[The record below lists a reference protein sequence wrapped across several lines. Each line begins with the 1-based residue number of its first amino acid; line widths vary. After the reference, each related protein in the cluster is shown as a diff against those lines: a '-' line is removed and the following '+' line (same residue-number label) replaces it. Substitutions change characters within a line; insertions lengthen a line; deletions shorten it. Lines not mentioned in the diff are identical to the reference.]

1 MVGNPNLAEKMDHML
16 THRFRGLIALTATL
30 TVPIMHLIAGAAP
43 VAPAAK
49 PAPTRTELAKQFQ
62 TTVKPFLAT
71 YCNNCHGATKP
82 QAQLNLT
89 RFTDI
94 GTVLA
99 DIPHWSMTKQ
109 RVADV
114 EMPPAGA
121 KQPKPAER
129 QAVVKWITDVRA
141 YEANR
146 TAGDPGIVLA
156 RRLSNSEYDNT
167 IRDLTGVD
175 MKPTKAFPVDP
186 ANQEGFDNSGESL
199 TISPA
204 LAKKYYEAARSVAEN
219 LVLTSGGFAFASH
232 PVMSE
237 PDRDK
242 FSVLRIVD
250 FYRKQPTDIAT
261 YLEGAWRYKHRSAL
275 GIPAATLDTIAK
287 DAGISAKYLKT
298 VAELLD
304 DKSITV
310 GPVAKLK
317 ASMDAIP
324 APTKAG
330 ETAPKP
336 RFKEVANWI
345 RNLRRHI
352 AYRHPNLNVPGE
364 FTPGSYTNVLWKD
377 HLYASTRRKFDTG
390 RLLIGSND
398 DAGIPQDDAA
408 RAPYIASFTKF
419 ASIFPDTFYIDE
431 RGLME
436 YDAQYERSGRFLT
449 GGTHNA
455 TSYFRDDA
463 PLVELI
469 LDDAAKKTLDT
480 LWKDF
485 EVVAEFNERMY
496 LQGIFYER
504 NEAQTILVTRDA
516 EFNFA
521 KSEDRKCASPASIA
535 KFKELYLA
543 KAKRKNATPETLAAY
558 AAYFDR
564 STAAIEREDQA
575 RREAE
580 PLHRKALIEFAGKAW
595 RRPLTPA
602 EIKDLQT
609 TYSALRTKDGLS
621 HEDAIRD
628 SVIRILLSP
637 RFLYRVDLD
646 ADIDAMIQ
654 GENGFALTS
663 TLQQKLRTAP
673 KQTQAPLNDFAL
685 ASKLSY
691 FLWSSMPDAELMKLA
706 AAGKLHEPAIL
717 AAQTKRMVKD
727 PRIKALAV
735 EFGGNWLD
743 IRRFEEHTAVDRERF
758 PAFDDNLRQAMFDEP
773 VRFIVDGLQS
783 NSSVLDWLYGKHTF
797 VNGPLA
803 KHYGMDDIRLNG
815 QNLDD
820 PNQWVRVDDAQRWNR
835 GGILTMAAF
844 LTKNA
849 SGLRTSPVRRGY
861 WMVKRVLGE
870 YIPPPPAVVPELPKD
885 EKALGDKTL
894 RQALSQHRDNPAC
907 SGCHARFD
915 SYGLVF
921 EGFGPIG
928 ELRKFDQGGKPVD
941 TAAPFPGGI
950 EKSGVTGLQEYIK
963 SKRQQDFLDTFGR
976 KLTTYA
982 LGRTLQPSDDILL
995 ANIQTRLRTTDY
1007 KIGSMIEAIVTSR
1020 QFRYRRTS
1028 TATNVASKE

>member
-1 MVGNPNLAEKMDHML
+1 MDHML
-16 THRFRGLIALTATL
+16 KHRFRGLIALTATL
-30 TVPIMHLIAGAAP
+30 TVPIMHLIAGATP
-43 VAPAAK
+43 VAPVAK

-71 YCNNCHGATKP
+71 YCNSCHGATKP

-94 GTVLA
+94 TTVLA

-109 RVADV
+109 RVADI

-129 QAVVKWITDVRA
+129 QAVVKWITDVRT

-219 LVLTSGGFAFASH
+219 LVLTSSGFAFASH

-250 FYRKQPTDIAT
+250 FYRKQPTDVAT
-261 YLEGAWRYKHRSAL
+261 YLEGTWRFKHRATL

-317 ASMDAIP
+317 ATMDAIP
-324 APTKAG
+324 APTKEG
-330 ETAPKP
+330 ESAPKQ

-364 FTPGSYTNVLWKD
+364 FTAGSYTNVLWKD

-398 DAGIPQDDAA
+398 DAGIPQDEAA

-595 RRPLTPA
+595 RRPLTTA

-609 TYSALRTKDGLS
+609 TYSTLRTKDGLS

-646 ADIDAMIQ
+646 ADIDALIQ

-706 AAGKLHEPAIL
+706 AAGKLHEPATL

-743 IRRFEEHTAVDRERF
+743 IRRFEEHSAVDRERF

-773 VRFIVDGLQS
+773 VRFIMDGLQT

-803 KHYGMDDIRLNG
+803 KHYGMTDIKLNG

-861 WMVKRVLGE
+861 WVVKRVLGE

-928 ELRKFDQGGKPVD
+928 ELRKYDQGGKPVD

-1020 QFRYRRTS
+1020 QFRYRRAS

>member
-62 TTVKPFLAT
+62 TTIKPFLAT

-94 GTVLA
+94 ATVLA

-109 RVADV
+109 RVADI

-129 QAVVKWITDVRA
+129 QAVVKWISDVRA

-275 GIPAATLDTIAK
+275 GTPTATLDTIAK

-463 PLVELI
+463 PLVELV

-564 STAAIEREDQA
+564 STAAIEREDQE

-580 PLHRKALIEFAGKAW
+580 PLHRKALIDFAAKAW
-595 RRPLTPA
+595 RRPLTTA
-602 EIKDLQT
+602 EVKDLQA
-609 TYSALRTKDGLS
+609 TYSALRTKDSLS

-646 ADIDAMIQ
+646 ADIDALIQ

-803 KHYGMDDIRLNG
+803 KHYGMDDLKVSDDILN
-815 QNLDD
+815 D

>member
-1 MVGNPNLAEKMDHML
+1 MAGNPTLAEKMDHML

-94 GTVLA
+94 TTVLA
-99 DIPHWSMTKQ
+99 DIPHWTMTKQ

-129 QAVVKWITDVRA
+129 QAVVKWIADVRT

-175 MKPTKAFPVDP
+175 LRPTKAFPVDP

-242 FSVLRIVD
+242 FCVLRIVD

-261 YLEGAWRYKHRSAL
+261 YLEGTWRFKHRNAL
-275 GIPAATLDTIAK
+275 GKPTATLDSIAK
-287 DAGISAKYLKT
+287 DANISPKYLKT
-298 VAELLD
+298 VAQLLD
-304 DKSITV
+304 DKTITV
-310 GPVAKLK
+310 GPIAKLQ
-317 ASMDAIP
+317 ATMDAIP
-324 APTKAG
+324 APTRAD

-336 RFKEVANWI
+336 RFQETANWI
-345 RNLRRHI
+345 KNLRRHI
-352 AYRHPNLNVPGE
+352 AYRHSNLNVPGE
-364 FTPGSYTNVLWKD
+364 FTPGSYTNVIWKD
-377 HLYASTRRKFDTG
+377 YLYASTRRKFDPS
-390 RLLIGSND
+390 RLLIGSNED
-398 DAGIPQDDAA
+398 SGIPQDEAA

-463 PLVELI
+463 PLLELV
-469 LDDAAKKTLDT
+469 LDDATKKTLDT

-543 KAKRKNATPETLAAY
+543 KAKRKNAVPETLVAY

-564 STAAIEREDQA
+564 STEAIERENRE

-580 PLHRKALIEFAGKAW
+580 PLHRKALLEFAGKAW
-595 RRPLTPA
+595 RRPLTVT
-602 EIKDLQT
+602 ETKDLQA
-609 TYSALRTKDGLS
+609 TYTALRTKDGLS

-628 SVIRILLSP
+628 SVTRILLSP

-646 ADIDAMIQ
+646 ADIESLTQ
-654 GENGFALTS
+654 GDNGFALTS

-691 FLWSSMPDAELMKLA
+691 FLWSSMPDAELLKLA
-706 AAGKLHEPAIL
+706 AAGKLHEPATL
-717 AAQTKRMVKD
+717 AAQTKRMIKD
-727 PRIKALAV
+727 PKVKALAV

-743 IRRFEEHTAVDRERF
+743 IRRFEEHSAVDRERF

-773 VRFIVDGLQS
+773 VRFIVDGLQ
-783 NSSVLDWLYGKHTF
+783 NNTSVLDWLYGKHTF

-803 KHYGMDDIRLNG
+803 KHYGMDDLKVPDDILN
-815 QNLDD
+815 D
-820 PNQWVRVDDAQRWNR
+820 PKQWVRVDNATRYSR
-835 GGILTMAAF
+835 GGLLPMAAF

-861 WMVKRVLGE
+861 WVVKRVLGE

-885 EKALGDKTL
+885 EKALGDRTL

-907 SGCHARFD
+907 SGCLARFD

-950 EKSGVTGLQEYIK
+950 EKSGVVGLQEYIK
-963 SKRQQDFLDTFGR
+963 TKRQQDFLDNFGR

-982 LGRTLQPSDDILL
+982 LGRTLQPSDDLLL
-995 ANIQTRLRTTDY
+995 ANIQSRLRTTDY
-1007 KIGSMIEAIVTSR
+1007 KIGSMIEAIVNSR
-1020 QFRYRRTS
+1020 QFRYRRASTS
-1028 TATNVASKE
+1028 TTVASKE

>member
-43 VAPAAK
+43 VATAAK

-654 GENGFALTS
+654 GDNGFALTS

>member
-43 VAPAAK
+43 VATAAK

-94 GTVLA
+94 TTVLA

-364 FTPGSYTNVLWKD
+364 FTAGSYTNVLWKD

-398 DAGIPQDDAA
+398 DAGIPQDEAE

-602 EIKDLQT
+602 EIKDLQA

-706 AAGKLHEPAIL
+706 AAGKLHEPATL

-773 VRFIVDGLQS
+773 VRFIVDGLQT
-783 NSSVLDWLYGKHTF
+783 NSSILDWLYGKHTF

-803 KHYGMDDIRLNG
+803 KHYGMTDIKLNG

-861 WMVKRVLGE
+861 WVVKRVLGE

-928 ELRKFDQGGKPVD
+928 ELRKYDQGGKPVD

>member
-1 MVGNPNLAEKMDHML
+1 MVGNPNLAEKMDYML

-94 GTVLA
+94 TTVLA

-129 QAVVKWITDVRA
+129 QAVVKWISDVRA

-261 YLEGAWRYKHRSAL
+261 YLEGAWRYEHRSAL

-310 GPVAKLK
+310 GPIAKLK

-463 PLVELI
+463 PLVELV

-580 PLHRKALIEFAGKAW
+580 PLHRKALIDFAAKAW
-595 RRPLTPA
+595 RRPLTTA
-602 EIKDLQT
+602 EVKDLQA
-609 TYSALRTKDGLS
+609 TYSALRTKDSLS

-646 ADIDAMIQ
+646 ADIDALIQ

>member
-1 MVGNPNLAEKMDHML
+1 
-16 THRFRGLIALTATL
+16 
-30 TVPIMHLIAGAAP
+30 
-43 VAPAAK
+43 
-49 PAPTRTELAKQFQ
+49 
-62 TTVKPFLAT
+62 
-71 YCNNCHGATKP
+71 
-82 QAQLNLT
+82 
-89 RFTDI
+89 
-94 GTVLA
+94 
-99 DIPHWSMTKQ
+99 
-109 RVADV
+109 
-114 EMPPAGA
+114 
-121 KQPKPAER
+121 
-129 QAVVKWITDVRA
+129 
-141 YEANR
+141 
-146 TAGDPGIVLA
+146 
-156 RRLSNSEYDNT
+156 
-167 IRDLTGVD
+167 
-175 MKPTKAFPVDP
+175 
-186 ANQEGFDNSGESL
+186 
-199 TISPA
+199 
-204 LAKKYYEAARSVAEN
+204 
-219 LVLTSGGFAFASH
+219 
-232 PVMSE
+232 
-237 PDRDK
+237 
-242 FSVLRIVD
+242 
-250 FYRKQPTDIAT
+250 
-261 YLEGAWRYKHRSAL
+261 
-275 GIPAATLDTIAK
+275 
-287 DAGISAKYLKT
+287 
-298 VAELLD
+298 
-304 DKSITV
+304 
-310 GPVAKLK
+310 
-317 ASMDAIP
+317 
-324 APTKAG
+324 
-330 ETAPKP
+330 
-336 RFKEVANWI
+336 
-345 RNLRRHI
+345 
-352 AYRHPNLNVPGE
+352 
-364 FTPGSYTNVLWKD
+364 
-377 HLYASTRRKFDTG
+377 
-390 RLLIGSND
+390 
-398 DAGIPQDDAA
+398 
-408 RAPYIASFTKF
+408 
-419 ASIFPDTFYIDE
+419 
-431 RGLME
+431 
-436 YDAQYERSGRFLT
+436 
-449 GGTHNA
+449 
-455 TSYFRDDA
+455 
-463 PLVELI
+463 
-469 LDDAAKKTLDT
+469 
-480 LWKDF
+480 
-485 EVVAEFNERMY
+485 
-496 LQGIFYER
+496 
-504 NEAQTILVTRDA
+504 
-516 EFNFA
+516 
-521 KSEDRKCASPASIA
+521 
-535 KFKELYLA
+535 
-543 KAKRKNATPETLAAY
+543 
-558 AAYFDR
+558 
-564 STAAIEREDQA
+564 
-575 RREAE
+575 
-580 PLHRKALIEFAGKAW
+580 
-595 RRPLTPA
+595 
-602 EIKDLQT
+602 
-609 TYSALRTKDGLS
+609 
-621 HEDAIRD
+621 
-628 SVIRILLSP
+628 
-637 RFLYRVDLD
+637 LD
-646 ADIDAMIQ
+646 ADIDALIQ

-803 KHYGMDDIRLNG
+803 KHYGMDDLKVSDDILN
-815 QNLDD
+815 D
-820 PNQWVRVDDAQRWNR
+820 PNQWVRVDNAQRWNR

>member
-94 GTVLA
+94 ATVLA

-109 RVADV
+109 RVADI

-129 QAVVKWITDVRA
+129 QAVVKWISDVRA

-275 GIPAATLDTIAK
+275 GTPTATLDTIAK

-317 ASMDAIP
+317 ASMDAIQ

-398 DAGIPQDDAA
+398 DAGIPQDEAA

-463 PLVELI
+463 PLVELV

-580 PLHRKALIEFAGKAW
+580 PLHRKALIDFAAKAW
-595 RRPLTPA
+595 RRPLTSA
-602 EIKDLQT
+602 EVKDLQA
-609 TYSALRTKDGLS
+609 TYSALRTKDSLS

-646 ADIDAMIQ
+646 ADIDALIQ

-663 TLQQKLRTAP
+663 TIQQKLRTAP

-803 KHYGMDDIRLNG
+803 KHYGMDDLKVSDDILN
-815 QNLDD
+815 D
-820 PNQWVRVDDAQRWNR
+820 PNQWVRVDNAQRWNR

>member
-43 VAPAAK
+43 VATAAK

-94 GTVLA
+94 TTVLA

-175 MKPTKAFPVDP
+175 IKPTKAFPVDP

-261 YLEGAWRYKHRSAL
+261 YLEGAWRYKHRNAL
-275 GIPAATLDTIAK
+275 GTPTATLDKIAK
-287 DAGISAKYLKT
+287 DTGLSAKYLKT

-324 APTKAG
+324 APTKAD
-330 ETAPKP
+330 ESAPKA
-336 RFKEVANWI
+336 RFKEVANWV

-364 FTPGSYTNVLWKD
+364 FTAGSYTNVLWKD

-398 DAGIPQDDAA
+398 DAGIPQDEAE

-575 RREAE
+575 RRDAE

-602 EIKDLQT
+602 EIKDLQA

-646 ADIDAMIQ
+646 ADIDALIQ
-654 GENGFALTS
+654 GENGFVLTS
-663 TLQQKLRTAP
+663 TLQQKLRKAP

-773 VRFIVDGLQS
+773 VRFIVDGLQT
-783 NSSVLDWLYGKHTF
+783 NSSILDWLYGKHTF

-803 KHYGMDDIRLNG
+803 KHYGMTDIKLNG

-861 WMVKRVLGE
+861 WVVKRVLGE

-928 ELRKFDQGGKPVD
+928 ELRKYDQGGKPVD

>member
-94 GTVLA
+94 ATVLA

-109 RVADV
+109 RVADI

-129 QAVVKWITDVRA
+129 QAVVKWISDVRA

-275 GIPAATLDTIAK
+275 GTPTATLDTIAK

-324 APTKAG
+324 APTMAG

-398 DAGIPQDDAA
+398 DAGIPQDEAA

-463 PLVELI
+463 PLVELV

-580 PLHRKALIEFAGKAW
+580 PLHRKALIDFAAKAW
-595 RRPLTPA
+595 RRPLTSA
-602 EIKDLQT
+602 EVKDLQA
-609 TYSALRTKDGLS
+609 TYSALRTKDSLS

-646 ADIDAMIQ
+646 ADIDALIQ

-803 KHYGMDDIRLNG
+803 KHYGMDDLKVSDDILN
-815 QNLDD
+815 D
-820 PNQWVRVDDAQRWNR
+820 PNQWVRVDNAQRWNR

>member
-43 VAPAAK
+43 VATAAK

-364 FTPGSYTNVLWKD
+364 FTAGSYTNVLWKD

-654 GENGFALTS
+654 DDNGFALTS

>member
-43 VAPAAK
+43 VATAAK

-646 ADIDAMIQ
+646 ADIDALIQ

>member
-1 MVGNPNLAEKMDHML
+1 ML

-49 PAPTRTELAKQFQ
+49 PAPTRTELAKQFK
-62 TTVKPFLAT
+62 TTVKPFLAN

-94 GTVLA
+94 ATVLA
-99 DIPHWSMTKQ
+99 DIPHWTMTKQ

-129 QAVVKWITDVRA
+129 QAVVKWITDVRT

-175 MKPTKAFPVDP
+175 IKPTKAFPVDP
-186 ANQEGFDNSGESL
+186 ANREGFDNSGESL

-204 LAKKYYEAARSVAEN
+204 LAKKYYEAARSVAEH
-219 LVLTSGGFAFASH
+219 LVLTSGGFAFANH

-275 GIPAATLDTIAK
+275 GTPAATLDTIAK

-298 VAELLD
+298 VVELTN

-310 GPVAKLK
+310 GPVAKLQ
-317 ASMDAIP
+317 ATMDAIP
-324 APTKAG
+324 APTNAG
-330 ETAPKP
+330 QDAPKN
-336 RFKEVANWI
+336 RFRETANWI

-364 FTPGSYTNVLWKD
+364 FTAGSYTNVLWKD

-398 DAGIPQDDAA
+398 DAGIPRDEAA

-463 PLVELI
+463 PLVDLV

-521 KSEDRKCASPASIA
+521 KSEDRKCASSASIV

-575 RREAE
+575 RKDAE
-580 PLHRKALIEFAGKAW
+580 PLHRKALIDFAAKAW
-595 RRPLTPA
+595 RRPLTAA
-602 EIKDLQT
+602 EVKDLQT
-609 TYSALRTKDGLS
+609 TYASLTAKDGLS

-628 SVIRILLSP
+628 SIIRILLSP
-637 RFLYRVDLD
+637 NFLYRVDLD
-646 ADIDAMIQ
+646 ADLETI
-654 GENGFALTS
+654 ALGNNAF
-663 TLQQKLRTAP
+663 TLASNISQQLKYAP
-673 KQTQAPLNDFAL
+673 KQSQKPLTDYAL

-706 AAGKLHEPAIL
+706 AAGKLHEPAVL

-743 IRRFEEHTAVDRERF
+743 IRRFEEHSAVDRERF
-758 PAFDDNLRQAMFDEP
+758 PSFDDNLRQAMFDEP
-773 VRFIVDGLQS
+773 VRFIMDGLQS
-783 NSSVLDWLYGKHTF
+783 NNSVLDWLYGKHTF

-803 KHYGMDDIRLNG
+803 KHYGMDDIKLNG
-815 QNLDD
+815 QNLND
-820 PNQWVRVDDAQRWNR
+820 PNQWVRIDDAQRWNR
-835 GGILTMAAF
+835 GGILTMATF

-861 WMVKRVLGE
+861 WVVKRVLGE

-885 EKALGDKTL
+885 EKALGDRTL

-950 EKSGVTGLQEYIK
+950 EKSGVAGLQEYIK
-963 SKRQQDFLDTFGR
+963 GKRQQDFLDTFGR

-982 LGRTLQPSDDILL
+982 LGRTLQPSDDNLL

-1020 QFRYRRTS
+1020 QFRYRRAS

>member
-1 MVGNPNLAEKMDHML
+1 MVGYPNLAEKMDHML

-94 GTVLA
+94 TTVLA

-175 MKPTKAFPVDP
+175 IKPTKAFPVDP

-275 GIPAATLDTIAK
+275 GTPAATLDTIAK

-575 RREAE
+575 RRDAE
-580 PLHRKALIEFAGKAW
+580 PFHRKALIEFAGKAW

-602 EIKDLQT
+602 EIKDLQA

-646 ADIDAMIQ
+646 ADIDALIQ

-706 AAGKLHEPAIL
+706 AAGKLHEPAI
-717 AAQTKRMVKD
+717 
-727 PRIKALAV
+727 PLAV

-773 VRFIVDGLQS
+773 VRFIVDGLQT
-783 NSSVLDWLYGKHTF
+783 NSSILDWLYGKHTF

-803 KHYGMDDIRLNG
+803 KHYGMTDIRLNG

-861 WMVKRVLGE
+861 WVVKRVLGE

-928 ELRKFDQGGKPVD
+928 ELRKYDQGGKPVD

-1020 QFRYRRTS
+1020 QFRYRRAS

>member
-1 MVGNPNLAEKMDHML
+1 
-16 THRFRGLIALTATL
+16 
-30 TVPIMHLIAGAAP
+30 
-43 VAPAAK
+43 
-49 PAPTRTELAKQFQ
+49 
-62 TTVKPFLAT
+62 
-71 YCNNCHGATKP
+71 
-82 QAQLNLT
+82 
-89 RFTDI
+89 
-94 GTVLA
+94 
-99 DIPHWSMTKQ
+99 
-109 RVADV
+109 
-114 EMPPAGA
+114 
-121 KQPKPAER
+121 
-129 QAVVKWITDVRA
+129 
-141 YEANR
+141 
-146 TAGDPGIVLA
+146 
-156 RRLSNSEYDNT
+156 
-167 IRDLTGVD
+167 
-175 MKPTKAFPVDP
+175 
-186 ANQEGFDNSGESL
+186 
-199 TISPA
+199 
-204 LAKKYYEAARSVAEN
+204 
-219 LVLTSGGFAFASH
+219 
-232 PVMSE
+232 
-237 PDRDK
+237 
-242 FSVLRIVD
+242 
-250 FYRKQPTDIAT
+250 
-261 YLEGAWRYKHRSAL
+261 
-275 GIPAATLDTIAK
+275 
-287 DAGISAKYLKT
+287 
-298 VAELLD
+298 
-304 DKSITV
+304 
-310 GPVAKLK
+310 
-317 ASMDAIP
+317 
-324 APTKAG
+324 
-330 ETAPKP
+330 
-336 RFKEVANWI
+336 
-345 RNLRRHI
+345 
-352 AYRHPNLNVPGE
+352 
-364 FTPGSYTNVLWKD
+364 
-377 HLYASTRRKFDTG
+377 
-390 RLLIGSND
+390 
-398 DAGIPQDDAA
+398 
-408 RAPYIASFTKF
+408 
-419 ASIFPDTFYIDE
+419 
-431 RGLME
+431 
-436 YDAQYERSGRFLT
+436 
-449 GGTHNA
+449 
-455 TSYFRDDA
+455 
-463 PLVELI
+463 
-469 LDDAAKKTLDT
+469 
-480 LWKDF
+480 
-485 EVVAEFNERMY
+485 MY

-595 RRPLTPA
+595 RRPLTTA
-602 EIKDLQT
+602 EIKDLQA

-743 IRRFEEHTAVDRERF
+743 IRRFEEHSAVDRERF

-773 VRFIVDGLQS
+773 VRFIMDGLQT

-803 KHYGMDDIRLNG
+803 KHYGMTDIKLNG

-861 WMVKRVLGE
+861 WVVKRVLGE

-928 ELRKFDQGGKPVD
+928 ELRKYDQGGKPVD

-950 EKSGVTGLQEYIK
+950 EKSGVPGLQEYIK

-1020 QFRYRRTS
+1020 QFRYRRAS
-1028 TATNVASKE
+1028 TATNLASKE

>member
-43 VAPAAK
+43 VATAAK